1 MNISRE
7 FILAKLKE
15 SGKLLKSN
23 QGRISLPVVNRICKK
38 MTQNLMFPDIHV
50 SSEDLIV
57 DGHHR
62 YIASILSNFELGVVH
77 DYPAPSKTNEIEWKN
92 VEFTED
98 DWDSASKIRMLNEI
112 DAKYNNMDIAD
123 VQSIIA

>member
-50 SSEDLIV
+50 CSEDLIV